1 MFSLLHGFWKYAFE
15 KDEFCILI
23 LGLEK
28 AGKTT
33 FLEQTRVEYCKG
45 YTGIPLDKITPT
57 VGLNCEKITV
67 RRYRYL
73 LWDLGGQEELQA
85 LWESYIPECHALV
98 WLVDASDRESIAP
111 SRVALQKVLE
121 RPQLSSLPLLILANK
136 QDLPGAAPASEV
148 AGQLLQNLPKLTGIH
163 AALGISAISADGIPK
178 GFDWLTRAISD
189 NPIKPPRNRD
199 AT

>member
-15 KDEFCILI
+15 KDEYCILI
-23 LGLEK
+23 LGLEHS
-28 AGKTT
+28 GKTT
-33 FLEQTRVEYCKG
+33 FLEQTRVQYCKG
-45 YTGIPLDKITPT
+45 YVGIPLDKITPT

-98 WLVDASDRESIAP
+98 WLVDASDRDNFHT
-111 SRVALQKVLE
+111 SRVALQKVLQ

-136 QDLPGAAPASEV
+136 QDLPGAVPASKV
-148 AGQLLQNLPKLTGIH
+148 ADELLMNLPELTGVH
-163 AALGISAISADGIPK
+163 AALGISATSAEWTPK
-178 GFDWLTRAISD
+178 CFEWLTRAIVD
-189 NPIKPPRNRD
+189 QPIKPPRNRD
-199 AT
+199 TS